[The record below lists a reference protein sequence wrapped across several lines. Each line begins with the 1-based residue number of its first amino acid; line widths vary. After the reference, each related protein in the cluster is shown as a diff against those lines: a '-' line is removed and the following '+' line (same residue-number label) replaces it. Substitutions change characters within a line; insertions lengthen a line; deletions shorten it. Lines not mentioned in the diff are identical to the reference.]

1 MNDLTILGRRN
12 ALPLLMD
19 VVRDPGLT
27 IKEYTRGDS
36 NRHTALQALRAYG
49 LVRYADN
56 LGDTRTKTV
65 HPTANGVRLAVLM
78 DDALA
83 ILEAPQ

>member
-1 MNDLTILGRRN
+1 MTDLTILGRRN
-12 ALPLLMD
+12 ALPVLMD

-27 IKEYTRGDS
+27 IGEYTQGDS
-36 NRHTALQALRAYG
+36 NRHTALQALRTHG

-65 HPTANGVRLAVLM
+65 HPTANGARMALLM
-78 DDALA
+78 VDALA
-83 ILEAPQ
+83 ILEASQ